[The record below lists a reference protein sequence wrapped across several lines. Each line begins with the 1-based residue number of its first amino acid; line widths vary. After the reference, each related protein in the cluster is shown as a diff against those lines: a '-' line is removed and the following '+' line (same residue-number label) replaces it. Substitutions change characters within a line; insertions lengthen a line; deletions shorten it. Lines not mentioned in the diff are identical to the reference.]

1 MTHFLLCVHISYS
14 VLELC
19 QFLTSVF
26 PHCYS
31 VCFWCNDVSQH
42 FTFESSFIIVFT
54 VSLSHR
60 YWPTP
65 ADALFSPDTKILLLL
80 LKVACNDFLIRV
92 CAMQCSRVIVNT
104 ISELIVVLKNWGQRL
119 VLVTLWKIRFLDQ
132 WFPNDVPGFSST
144 CAMGFCNC

>member
-65 ADALFSPDTKILLLL
+65 ADTLFSPDTKILLLL

-104 ISELIVVLKNWGQRL
+104 NYQWADCRPEKLRTETGPCYSLKNQVSRSVVSKW
-119 VLVTLWKIRFLDQ
+119 
-132 WFPNDVPGFSST
+132 
-144 CAMGFCNC
+144 CAWIQFHVCDGIL